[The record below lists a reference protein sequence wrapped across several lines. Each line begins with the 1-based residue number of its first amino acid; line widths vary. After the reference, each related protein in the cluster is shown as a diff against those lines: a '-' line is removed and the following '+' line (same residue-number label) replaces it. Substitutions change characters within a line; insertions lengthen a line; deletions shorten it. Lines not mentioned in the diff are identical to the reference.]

1 MRARWERA
9 ATRFVL
15 LVGAFVC
22 RSDSRG
28 RMVERPV
35 GIQARLGLSAHEMER
50 ERHHSIMYEIG
61 RLVARCLSHLAE
73 PLTESEGRTIVA
85 LDIAFSRES
94 PQCAQRVR

>member
-9 ATRFVL
+9 ATRFVIF
-15 LVGAFVC
+15 VEAFVC
-22 RSDSRG
+22 RSDYRG
-28 RMVERPV
+28 RMVERSV
-35 GIQARLGLSAHEMER
+35 GIQTRLRLSAHEMER

-61 RLVARCLSHLAE
+61 RLVARCLSDLDE
-73 PLTESEGRTIVA
+73 PLTESEGRAIVA